1 MVGNKNP
8 DDQTILEW
16 IGKAETLEKG
26 FRALVEKYQQKL
38 YWHVRRM
45 VLSHDDADDVLQNT
59 FIKVYRSID
68 QFEQKSSLYT
78 WLYRI
83 ATNESLTFLD
93 KNKKFQY
100 DFVEEQDEHPAISQ
114 LKADPYFDG
123 NEIQLRLQ
131 EALTRLPEKQKQ
143 VFLLRYHDEMSY
155 KDMSDVLQTSE
166 GALKASYHHAVKK
179 IEDYFKQ
186 KELI

>member
-1 MVGNKNP
+1 MAGNKQLE
-8 DDQTILEW
+8 DQTILDW
-16 IGKAETLEKG
+16 IGKPETLDKG
-26 FRALVEKYQQKL
+26 FRALVDKYQQKL

-45 VLSHDDADDVLQNT
+45 VLSHDDADDILQNT
-59 FIKVYRSID
+59 FIKVYRNID

-83 ATNESLTFLD
+83 ATNESLTFIERS
-93 KNKKFQY
+93 KKFQY
-100 DFVEEQDEHPAISQ
+100 DFMEDQEEHPAISN
-114 LKADPYFDG
+114 LRSDPYFDG

-131 EALTRLPEKQKQ
+131 EALAGLPERQKQ
-143 VFLLRYHDEMSY
+143 VFLLRYNDEMSY
-155 KDMSDVLQTSE
+155 KDMSEVLQTSE

-179 IEDYFKQ
+179 IEEYFKL

>member
-1 MVGNKNP
+1 MAGNKQLE
-8 DDQTILEW
+8 DQAILDW
-16 IGKAETLEKG
+16 IGKPETLEKG
-26 FRALVEKYQQKL
+26 FKALVDKYQQKL
-38 YWHVRRM
+38 YWHIRRM
-45 VLSHDDADDVLQNT
+45 VLSHDDADDILQNT
-59 FIKVYRSID
+59 FIKVYRNID

-83 ATNESLTFLD
+83 ATNESLTFIER
-93 KNKKFQY
+93 NKKFQY
-100 DFVEEQDEHPAISQ
+100 DFVEDQDEHPAISN

-131 EALTRLPEKQKQ
+131 EALTRLPERQKQ
-143 VFLLRYHDEMSY
+143 VFLLRYNDEMSY
-155 KDMSDVLQTSE
+155 KDMSEVLQTSE

-179 IEDYFKQ
+179 IEEYFKL

>member
-1 MVGNKNP
+1 MAGNKQLE
-8 DDQTILEW
+8 DQAILDW
-16 IGKAETLEKG
+16 IGKPETLEKG
-26 FRALVEKYQQKL
+26 FKALVDKYQQKL
-38 YWHVRRM
+38 YWHIRRM
-45 VLSHDDADDVLQNT
+45 VMSHDDADDILQNT
-59 FIKVYRSID
+59 FIKVYRNID

-83 ATNESLTFLD
+83 ATNESLTFIERS
-93 KNKKFQY
+93 KKFQY
-100 DFVEEQDEHPAISQ
+100 DFVEDQDEHPAISN

-131 EALTRLPEKQKQ
+131 EALTRLPERQKQ
-143 VFLLRYHDEMSY
+143 VFLLRYNDEMSY
-155 KDMSDVLQTSE
+155 KDMSEVLQTSE

-179 IEDYFKQ
+179 IEEYFKL